1 VPRDRVRE
9 HQPHGSVRVSEKEVG
24 PFCYGDNTVLSQKQL
39 ADYLQ
44 ISDRTVRDLGI
55 PRLNLPDKTPR
66 YVVGTVLAYLTG
78 KRGAA

>member
-1 VPRDRVRE
+1 
-9 HQPHGSVRVSEKEVG
+9 VSEKEVG

-44 ISDRTVRDLGI
+44 ISERTVTDLRL
-55 PRLNLPDKTPR
+55 PRLNLPDRTPR
-66 YVVGTVLAYLTG
+66 YVVSQVLAYLTG